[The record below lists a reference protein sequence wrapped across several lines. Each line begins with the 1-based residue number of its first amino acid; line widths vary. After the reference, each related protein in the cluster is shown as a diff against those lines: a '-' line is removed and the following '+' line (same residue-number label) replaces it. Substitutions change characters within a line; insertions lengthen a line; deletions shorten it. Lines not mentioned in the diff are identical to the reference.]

1 RMRRSR
7 RPLQVNSSRSLTAR
21 RQLVTGRRQL
31 GVRRYSLRYPL
42 PRNNGTFAPALPWNA
57 RNLSRSFEVVF
68 VKQFNMS
75 GSAMVR
81 ADEAAMIVSWLKVH
95 SKSIQ
100 CSTYRQIYCTSP
112 PRARPRVFVHVKR
125 PCYCF
130 EGQLG
135 AGLHA
140 LDSVDSLLW
149 AGGLAEAVT
158 HVPGVAA
165 FQGFF
170 TNTALMQAG
179 TQFAV
184 ASSNLSA
191 AVSLVPHHHSNF
203 LKRVARP
210 HRSGSLVGIFG
221 TGDSQWLAG
230 RLTTCLQGSVSG
242 YLRVVSQADL

>member
-1 RMRRSR
+1 MRKTWPKALAYAVVSCANMGKAGVISAGSLGDGSERCWETAFYPQAHCCDRRFAPPNSRCFAETGDFLRCCEPLFAAERRKRLGEQRRMRRSR

-130 EGQLG
+130 EGQL
-135 AGLHA
+135 
-140 LDSVDSLLW
+140 
-149 AGGLAEAVT
+149 
-158 HVPGVAA
+158 
-165 FQGFF
+165 
-170 TNTALMQAG
+170 
-179 TQFAV
+179 
-184 ASSNLSA
+184 
-191 AVSLVPHHHSNF
+191 
-203 LKRVARP
+203 
-210 HRSGSLVGIFG
+210 
-221 TGDSQWLAG
+221 
-230 RLTTCLQGSVSG
+230 
-242 YLRVVSQADL
+242 